1 MHCIQTFSECL
12 NDFIFFIYRSTDKVD
27 FVRLSPMFSD
37 YELMCG
43 NTLEFQIL
51 PEGPEESVDITIT
64 AENAK
69 MDEFDNGKSVIL
81 Y

>member
-1 MHCIQTFSECL
+1 MI
-12 NDFIFFIYRSTDKVD
+12 
-27 FVRLSPMFSD
+27 RLSPMFTD

-69 MDEFDNGKSVIL
+69 MDEFDNGKSVFF
-81 Y
+81 